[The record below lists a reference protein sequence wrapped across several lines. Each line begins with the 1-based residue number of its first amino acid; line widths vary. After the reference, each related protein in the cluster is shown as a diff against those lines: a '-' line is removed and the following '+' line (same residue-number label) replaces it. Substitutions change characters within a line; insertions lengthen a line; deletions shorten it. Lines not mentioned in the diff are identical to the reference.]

1 MRCLLLLAVGCLSV
15 LSFGQGTRT
24 LQFADSADRVVWS
37 SPAATDPPNAGNS
50 LKTKDP
56 SAVWSPAPKDEVLCV
71 LDVKSGN
78 LASRTALPT
87 DAWKVAPEEFNLIVE
102 RKVRVQQGGKP
113 IDAASVTLNKT
124 VTKLIDPS
132 SKGEVSFYAVTPGH
146 IRIDVAYKVDGK
158 DRTLNQQT
166 EIALKRSDPIPTII
180 CDIGGSSSSSVPPP
194 TAAPTGSKMPPPIVT
209 PKPSGMGVIGGLI
222 LVMVAAAIAL
232 GVLYFGLKWI
242 YANQEKTK
250 DALAKV
256 GVTVPDPIAADPD
269 PDPVSTPVSM
279 AAAVQTPIVLP
290 GADLSAVP
298 PPLVTGGFRL
308 VGSLGSFDLGE
319 GVHVVGREPG
329 LAISVVG
336 ESTVSRRHAE
346 LIRQGTQLMVRDC
359 GSTNGTFVNGQRVS
373 GELPLHMGDSVQF
386 GAISFR
392 VEG

>member
-1 MRCLLLLAVGCLSV
+1 M
-15 LSFGQGTRT
+15 SFGQGTRT
-24 LQFADSADRVVWS
+24 LQFSDSADRIVWS

-87 DAWKVAPEEFNLIVE
+87 DAWKVAPEEFNQIGEL
-102 RKVRVQQGGKP
+102 KVRVQQGGKP

-166 EIALKRSDPIPTII
+166 DIALKRSDPIPTII
-180 CDIGGSSSSSVPPP
+180 CDIGGSASSSAAPP
-194 TAAPTGSKMPPPIVT
+194 TVAPTGSKMPPPIVT
-209 PKPSGMGVIGGLI
+209 PKPSGLGVIGGLI

-256 GVTVPDPIAADPD
+256 GVTVPDPVAPD
-269 PDPVSTPVSM
+269 PDPVVPASM

-298 PPLVTGGFRL
+298 PPLATAGFRL
-308 VGSLGSFDLGE
+308 VGPLGSFDLGE

-329 LAISVVG
+329 LAISLVG

-346 LIRQGTQLMVRDC
+346 VIRQGSQLVVRDG

-373 GELPLHMGDSVQF
+373 GELPLHVGDSVQF